1 MISSRRSFFRQSAR
15 IAVSSG
21 VLFPSLKPLTES
33 YFTEIKRYQSA
44 KSAEALA
51 ADEDFWAMIQQ
62 AYTVSPTTL
71 NLNNGGVSPAPT
83 LVQEAVERYFRY
95 SNEAPSYYMWRVLDQ
110 GREPL
115 REQLAK
121 LAGTS
126 PEEIAINRNA
136 TEALDTVIL
145 GLPLQ
150 RGDEVVVSNFDYPNM
165 MSAWRQ
171 RELRDGL
178 KLNYVKLPMPC
189 EDENRMVK
197 LFVEQMTPQTKVVH
211 LTHVINW
218 SGQVLPVRKIADE
231 AHKRGIEVLVDGAHS
246 FVHLDYKVPELG
258 CDYFGTSL
266 HKWLSAPIGTGML
279 WVKKEKISKVFPLVP
294 NEQPQSD
301 NIRKFENLG
310 TRPFFIEQAIA
321 QAIQFNNAIGSA
333 RKYERLFYL
342 KNYWAEKVK
351 DIPGIELYT
360 SLKKGYSGALA
371 VVGVEGLKPG
381 ELESQLLTRFKIHT
395 TPIDKEN
402 VKGVRVTPHVYILP
416 SDLDRLVNA
425 LTILAKESSGK
436 LAKAGK

>member
-1 MISSRRSFFRQSAR
+1 MTSSRRRFFRQSASV
-15 IAVSSG
+15 A
-21 VLFPSLKPLTES
+21 LFPSLKLLSPDQLK
-33 YFTEIKRYQSA
+33 EIQEYSSE
-44 KSAEALA
+44 KSPEGIAM
-51 ADEDFWAMIQQ
+51 DEDYWTMIQR
-62 AYTVSPTTL
+62 AYTVSPNIL

-83 LVQEAVERYFRY
+83 VVQDAVERYFKY
-95 SNEAPSYYMWRVLDQ
+95 SNEAPSYFMWRVLDQ

-115 REQLAK
+115 RAQLAK
-121 LAGTS
+121 VAGVS

-145 GLPLQ
+145 GLTLQ
-150 RGDEVVVSNFDYPNM
+150 KGDEIVVCNFDYPNM

-178 KLNYVKLPMPC
+178 KLNYVNLTMPC
-189 EDENRMVK
+189 EDEDLIVK
-197 LFVEQMTPQTKVVH
+197 KYVEQMTPKTKIVH
-211 LTHVINW
+211 LTHVFNW

-246 FVHLDYKVPELG
+246 FVHLDYKVPDLG

-279 WVKKEKISKVFPLVP
+279 WVKKEKIAKIYPLVP
-294 NEQPQSD
+294 NEQPLSD

-310 TRPFFIEQAIA
+310 TRPFYIEQAIG

-333 RKYERLFYL
+333 RKFERLFYL

-351 DIPGIELYT
+351 DLPGIKLYT

-371 VVGVEGLKPG
+371 VVGLEGMTPG
-381 ELESQLLTRFKIHT
+381 ELESTLLGRFKIHT
-395 TPIDKEN
+395 TPVDKEN
-402 VKGVRVTPHVYILP
+402 VKGVRVTPHVYIVP
-416 SDLDRLVNA
+416 SDLDRLVEA
-425 LTILAKESSGK
+425 LTILSKEKSGE
-436 LAKAGK
+436 LAKKG